1 MLKVSFLS
9 LFSKTIYL
17 ETDLVTFVYAYMNM
31 CVDVFMWGQNI
42 SGQYG
47 DFPMLTMMPCPHLWQ
62 FIT

>member
-31 CVDVFMWGQNI
+31 CVDVFM
-42 SGQYG
+42 
-47 DFPMLTMMPCPHLWQ
+47 
-62 FIT
+62 